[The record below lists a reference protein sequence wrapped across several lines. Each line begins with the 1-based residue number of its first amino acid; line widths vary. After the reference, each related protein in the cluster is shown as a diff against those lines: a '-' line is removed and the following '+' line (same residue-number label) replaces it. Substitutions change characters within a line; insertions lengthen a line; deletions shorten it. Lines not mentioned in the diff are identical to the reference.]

1 MTCEAP
7 TLTVG
12 GRWRARGQPR
22 AGSASEH
29 RRAGRAVRHR
39 PAERGLTAVAGLK
52 VGHHTLDA
60 RPTGCTVVIA
70 EAGAVGG
77 VDVRGGAPG
86 TRDTELLNPVNTV
99 SEVHA
104 IVLSGGSAFGL
115 AAADGVMKYLDE
127 KHIGF
132 RTSGGVVPIV
142 PAAILFDLA
151 VGDATHSSRRRLR
164 IRRGAG
170 GRRRTGRGRQ
180 RRRRRGRDG
189 RQAAGID
196 ARDERRTR
204 ELGDSTSRRPGR
216 RRARRGQRGRQRDRS
231 GNRALHC
238 RRADRRRREHRG
250 PARVAAERA
259 GGRAAGPWK
268 TRRSASWP
276 PTRR

>member
-1 MTCEAP
+1 MRRP
-7 TLTVG
+7 RLTIAAG
-12 GRWRARGQPR
+12 GAL
-22 AGSASEH
+22 AASLVLGTVE
-29 RRAGRAVRHR
+29 RSVAQGVSPVAD
-39 PAERGLTAVAGLK
+39 RGLTAVAGLK
-52 VGHHTLDA
+52 VGHHTLEG

-127 KHIGF
+127 QHIGF

-151 VGDATHSSRRRLR
+151 VGDAT
-164 IRRGAG
+164 IRPGPGCGYAAARAAG
-170 GRRRTGRGRQ
+170 RRTGRGRQ
-180 RRRRRGRDG
+180 RRRRRGGDG
-189 RQAAGID
+189 RQVDGVL
-196 ARDERRTR
+196 ARDERRAR
-204 ELGDSTSRRPGR
+204 ELGDSTSRRPDR
-216 RRARRGQRGRQRDRS
+216 RRARGGQRGRQRDRS

-238 RRADRRRREHRG
+238 RRADRGWREHRG
-250 PARVAAERA
+250 PARVAAERT
-259 GGRAAGPWK
+259 GRRTVSPWK
-268 TRRSASWP
+268 TRRSQSSP